1 MNINIIEKLNEL
13 KKIYEKN
20 PEKKWNLKAL
30 STAIELIK
38 KYPEKITSGK
48 ILKKELKGIGDKI
61 AVRIDEILET
71 NSLKEV
77 EIWKKENNSEIE
89 DNNNKEL
96 SLVTGVGNTRIKTFN
111 SLGIYTLNDLK
122 KAIQEKK
129 IKTTHHIDIGIKYF
143 EDLLIKI
150 PRDEIN
156 KIKDLITP
164 IIKNIDKDFIFE
176 ICGSYR
182 RGLIESSDIDILIS
196 NTKYPQNISKQNF
209 LKLIIKKLKDIDF
222 IIDSLTINGDTKFM
236 GICRL
241 NKSCIS
247 RRIDIRMVDYDSY
260 FTSILYFTGNKDFN
274 IYIRNKALEKN
285 YSLSEYSLKNL
296 NDSSPIYLNC
306 EKELFDLLNLEY
318 VQPDKRNE
326 NTY

>member
-1 MNINIIEKLNEL
+1 MNNNIIEKLNDL

-61 AVRIDEILET
+61 AIRIDEILET

-77 EIWKKENNSEIE
+77 EIWKKENNFDSEV
-89 DNNNKEL
+89 NNDEL
-96 SLVTGVGNTRIKTFN
+96 SLITGVGNTRIKTWN
-111 SLGIYTLNDLK
+111 SLGIYTLDDLK
-122 KAIQEKK
+122 KAIEEKK

-209 LKLIIKKLKDIDF
+209 LKLIIKKLKDINF
-222 IIDSLTINGDTKFM
+222 IIDSLTVNGDTKFM
-236 GICRL
+236 GVCRL
-241 NKSCIS
+241 NKNCIS
-247 RRIDIRMVDYDSY
+247 RRIDIRIVDYDSY

-296 NDSSPIYLNC
+296 NDSSNIYLNS
-306 EKELFDLLNLEY
+306 EKELFDLLNIEY
-318 VQPDKRNE
+318 VESNKRNE
-326 NTY
+326 TTY

>member
-1 MNINIIEKLNEL
+1 MNINIIEKLNDL

-61 AVRIDEILET
+61 AIRIDEILET
-71 NSLKEV
+71 DSLKEV
-77 EIWKKENNSEIE
+77 EEWKKENEFE
-89 DNNNKEL
+89 ENNNKEL
-96 SLVTGVGNTRIKTFN
+96 FLITGVGNTRIKTWN
-111 SLGIYTLNDLK
+111 SLGIFTLNDLK
-122 KAIQEKK
+122 KAIEEKK

-156 KIKDLITP
+156 KIKDLIKP
-164 IIKNIDKDFIFE
+164 IIKKIDPDFIFE

-182 RGLIESSDIDILIS
+182 RGLSESSDIDILIS

-209 LKLIIKKLKDIDF
+209 LKLIIKNLKDIDF

-236 GICRL
+236 GVCRL
-241 NKSCIS
+241 NKNCIS

-296 NDSSPIYLNC
+296 NDSSPIYLNS
-306 EKELFDLLNLEY
+306 EKELFDLLNIEY
-318 VQPDKRNE
+318 IEPNKRN
-326 NTY
+326 